1 MEAIIDFLR
10 AAMPWIAV
18 GVLLA
23 VFFARGAKQK
33 KEEHNE

>member
-1 MEAIIDFLR
+1 MEVIIDFLR

-23 VFFARGAKQK
+23 VFFARGAKHKK
-33 KEEHNE
+33 KEHDK